1 MRLAG
6 ESACPTTG
14 KLFAFTG
21 GTGFSLST
29 PACGRTFPH
38 LLTFAAR
45 PRRIQENPN
54 WVDATTRM
62 ESLAKHLVEATV
74 YLGRQPIYDANR
86 AIRGYELLY
95 RHAAGDTAA
104 CFGDA
109 DQASAEVMLKAF
121 LEIGMS
127 TVSPLQPVFINHTRR
142 LLTLDPILPADRCVI
157 EVLEDVVP
165 DAETMD
171 ALRHLKSLHYRIAL
185 DDFVYSAELV
195 PMIACADFVKLD
207 LKALG
212 AAGFQEQFELLRPFG
227 VPIIAEKIESE
238 AEFLWCRK
246 MGCARFQGNYL
257 RHPETLSGRRIPSNR
272 LSVLSVLS
280 KCSNLETSAGMIAD
294 TIARDAP
301 LTYGLLRLANSAL
314 HARRNEIRSPAQA
327 VTMLGMDF
335 VSRWATLLALA
346 GNDDCPAGYLEAA
359 LQRARMSELIGA
371 WLHCSAPESYVTGL
385 LSTLDSVFNEPLA
398 SLVEPLP
405 IDIRFKRALLH
416 REGELGA
423 VLDCVLAYESG
434 VWTPNQTPTTECMQ
448 KAFWDAAEYAHRM
461 MAQMSCAVVG

>member
-1 MRLAG
+1 
-6 ESACPTTG
+6 
-14 KLFAFTG
+14 
-21 GTGFSLST
+21 
-29 PACGRTFPH
+29 
-38 LLTFAAR
+38 
-45 PRRIQENPN
+45 
-54 WVDATTRM
+54 M
-62 ESLAKHLVEATV
+62 ESLAIHLVEATV
-74 YLGRQPIYDANR
+74 YLGRQPIYGANR
-86 AIRGYELLY
+86 DICGYELLY
-95 RHAAGDTAA
+95 RRAAGDTSA
-104 CFGDA
+104 CFPDG
-109 DQASAEVMLKAF
+109 DQASAEVMLQAF
-121 LEIGMS
+121 LEIGLS
-127 TVSPLQPVFINHTRR
+127 TVSPLQPVFINHTRH

-157 EVLEDVVP
+157 EVLEDVPP
-165 DAETMD
+165 DAETLD
-171 ALRHLKSLHYRIAL
+171 ALRRLKSLNYRIAL
-185 DDFVYSAELV
+185 DDFVYSEELV
-195 PMIACADFVKLD
+195 PMLELADFVKLD
-207 LKALG
+207 LQALG
-212 AAGFQEQFELLRPFG
+212 AARFQEQFDLLRPSG

-246 MGCARFQGNYL
+246 LGCARFQGYYL
-257 RHPETLSGRRIPSNR
+257 RRPETLSGRRIPSNR

-280 KCSNLETSAGMIAD
+280 KCANLETSAGMIAD

-314 HARRNEIRSPAQA
+314 HARRNEIRSPTQA

-371 WLHCSAPESYVTGL
+371 SLNCSASESYVTGL

-423 VLDCVLAYESG
+423 VLNCVLAYEAG
-434 VWTPNQTPTTECMQ
+434 VWIPGEAPTTERMQ
-448 KAFWDAAEYAHRM
+448 KAFWDAAEYAHYM
-461 MAQMSCAVVG
+461 MAQMACAVAG